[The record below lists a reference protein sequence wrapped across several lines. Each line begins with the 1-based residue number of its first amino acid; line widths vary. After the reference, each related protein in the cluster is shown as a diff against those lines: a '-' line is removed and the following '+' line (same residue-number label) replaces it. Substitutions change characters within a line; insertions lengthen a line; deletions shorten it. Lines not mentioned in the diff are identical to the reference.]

1 MTVPVVDI
9 GLCSECGGCVEIAPE
24 VFQYNEHTGLIEV
37 VESDDYPV
45 EDVEEAIK
53 NCPEDCIHWDE

>member
-1 MTVPVVDI
+1 MTAPVVDI

-24 VFQYNEHTGLIEV
+24 IFRYNEHTGLIEV
-37 VESDDYPV
+37 IESDGYLV

-53 NCPEDCIHWDE
+53 NCPEDCIYWDE